1 MKLEF
6 SFPGKYISSV
16 KKGTRLKFTVQ
27 GTDHSYDATVMATEE
42 GIDASTRNLQA
53 KALVSGKTEGLV
65 PGMFANVAL
74 ILNENPKALMIPTQA
89 IIPEAQNKKVI
100 VSRAGKASFE
110 VVTTGVRQA
119 TDIEI
124 VSGIQAGD
132 TIVTTGVQFIK
143 PGSALKFA
151 KVK

>member
-1 MKLEF
+1 M
-6 SFPGKYISSV
+6 
-16 KKGTRLKFTVQ
+16 Q
-27 GTDHSYDATVMATEE
+27 A
-42 GIDASTRNLQA
+42 TRNLQA
-53 KALVSGKTEGLV
+53 KALVSGKTDGLV

-74 ILNENPKALMIPTQA
+74 ILNENPGALMIPTQA

-100 VSRAGKASFE
+100 VSRAGIASFE
-110 VVTTGVRQA
+110 VVTTGVRQS

-132 TIVTTGVQFIK
+132 TVVTTGVQFIK

-151 KVK
+151 KVN